1 MMKKCLLVAVGL
13 AAWIGFGAVE
23 VGGLPAWE
31 FADTEVSTNVP
42 FAFPQVNVKHFFLS
56 MELAGTPSNNV
67 QVAFGRDANTNGVL
81 EVEEAGFAIGWDC
94 GEWRVRGC
102 LGSLEGLGGLEERP
116 SEELNRRNSAF
127 DNRLRPTDFDGF
139 VGQEKIRDRLMLAV
153 KAAKDRG
160 ESLDHVLFSGPPGLG
175 KTTLSYILGE
185 AMGVNVKTTSG
196 PVITKPGD
204 LAGLLTS
211 LEPGDIVFID
221 EIHRLAK
228 TVEEYLYSAM
238 EDYAIDIV
246 LDQGPNARSVRL
258 DLPHFT
264 LVGATTRIGLIAAPL
279 RERFGLVNRLSYYEP
294 KELAEIVKRS
304 AAKLGVDIDE
314 AGALEISR
322 RARGTPR
329 IANNLLKRVR
339 DYAQV
344 KAGNFITGE
353 VAKESLELLEIDP
366 HGLDEMDRKILE
378 TICVKFGGGP
388 VGLSTIAVSVG
399 EEPDTIEEAYE
410 PFLIMEGYLERTP
423 KGRVASALAYQTLG
437 LNPPNI

>member
-1 MMKKCLLVAVGL
+1 MS
-13 AAWIGFGAVE
+13 E
-23 VGGLPAWE
+23 
-31 FADTEVSTNVP
+31 
-42 FAFPQVNVKHFFLS
+42 H
-56 MELAGTPSNNV
+56 
-67 QVAFGRDANTNGVL
+67 
-81 EVEEAGFAIGWDC
+81 
-94 GEWRVRGC
+94 
-102 LGSLEGLGGLEERP
+102 P
-116 SEELNRRNSAF
+116 SEELNRSTAF
-127 DNRLRPTDFDGF
+127 DNKLRPTDFDGF
-139 VGQEKIRDRLMLAV
+139 VGQQKIRDRLLLAV
-153 KAAKDRG
+153 KAAKERG

-185 AMGVNVKTTSG
+185 AMGVRVKTTSG

-246 LDQGPNARSVRL
+246 IDQGPSARSVRL
-258 DLPHFT
+258 DLPRFT

-279 RERFGLVNRLSYYEP
+279 RARFGLVNRLSYYEP
-294 KELAEIVKRS
+294 SDLAEIVKRS
-304 AAKLGVDIDE
+304 AEKLGVDIDE
-314 AGALEISR
+314 AGALEIAR
-322 RARGTPR
+322 RSRGTPR
-329 IANNLLKRVR
+329 IANNLLRRVR

-344 KAGNFITGE
+344 ENGNLITEE
-353 VAKESLELLEIDP
+353 VAVRSLSLLEIDP

-410 PFLIMEGYLERTP
+410 PFLIMNGYLDRTP
-423 KGRVASALAYQTLG
+423 KGRVATPLAYTTLG
-437 LNPPNI
+437 LEK

>member
-1 MMKKCLLVAVGL
+1 MQA
-13 AAWIGFGAVE
+13 
-23 VGGLPAWE
+23 
-31 FADTEVSTNVP
+31 
-42 FAFPQVNVKHFFLS
+42 
-56 MELAGTPSNNV
+56 
-67 QVAFGRDANTNGVL
+67 
-81 EVEEAGFAIGWDC
+81 
-94 GEWRVRGC
+94 
-102 LGSLEGLGGLEERP
+102 ERK
-116 SEELNRRNSAF
+116 SEELNRSTAF

-139 VGQEKIRDRLMLAV
+139 VGQAKVRDRMLLAV
-153 KAAKDRG
+153 RAAKERG

-175 KTTLSYILGE
+175 KTTLSYILGQ

-221 EIHRLAK
+221 EIHRMAK

-238 EDYAIDIV
+238 EDYAIDIM

-258 DLPHFT
+258 ELPRFT

-279 RERFGLVNRLSYYEP
+279 RARFGFVNRLDYYEP
-294 KELAEIVKRS
+294 DKLAEIVRRS
-304 AAKLGVDIDE
+304 AAKLGVDIDDD
-314 AGALEISR
+314 GALEIAR
-322 RARGTPR
+322 RSRGTPR
-329 IANNLLKRVR
+329 IANNLLRRVR

-344 KAGNFITGE
+344 RASNFITGD
-353 VAKESLELLEIDP
+353 VARESLGLLEIDP
-366 HGLDEMDRKILE
+366 SGLDDMDRRIME

-399 EEPDTIEEAYE
+399 EESDTIEEAYE

-423 KGRVASALAYQTLG
+423 KGRVATRKAFSLLG
-437 LNPPNI
+437 LPGASRQGELGI

>member
-1 MMKKCLLVAVGL
+1 M
-13 AAWIGFGAVE
+13 AAE
-23 VGGLPAWE
+23 RQ
-31 FADTEVSTNVP
+31 S
-42 FAFPQVNVKHFFLS
+42 
-56 MELAGTPSNNV
+56 
-67 QVAFGRDANTNGVL
+67 DA
-81 EVEEAGFAIGWDC
+81 
-94 GEWRVRGC
+94 
-102 LGSLEGLGGLEERP
+102 
-116 SEELNRRNSAF
+116 LNQRNSAF
-127 DNRLRPTDFDGF
+127 DNKLRPTDFGGF
-139 VGQEKIRDRLMLAV
+139 VGQQKVRDRLLLAV
-153 KAAKDRG
+153 EAAKARG
-160 ESLDHVLFSGPPGLG
+160 ESLDHVLFLGPPGLG

-185 AMGVNVKTTSG
+185 AMGVHVKTTSG

-246 LDQGPNARSVRL
+246 IDQGPNARSVRL
-258 DLPHFT
+258 DLPRFT

-279 RERFGLVNRLSYYEP
+279 RARFGLVNRLNYYEP
-294 KELAEIVKRS
+294 PELAEIVRRS

-314 AGALEISR
+314 EGSLEIAR

-329 IANNLLKRVR
+329 IANNLLRRVR

-353 VAKESLELLEIDP
+353 VAQESLGLLEIDP
-366 HGLDEMDRKILE
+366 HGLDEMDVKILE

-423 KGRVASALAYQTLG
+423 KGRVATHLAWERLG
-437 LNPPNI
+437 LKPAEK

>member
-1 MMKKCLLVAVGL
+1 MK
-13 AAWIGFGAVE
+13 
-23 VGGLPAWE
+23 
-31 FADTEVSTNVP
+31 
-42 FAFPQVNVKHFFLS
+42 
-56 MELAGTPSNNV
+56 
-67 QVAFGRDANTNGVL
+67 
-81 EVEEAGFAIGWDC
+81 
-94 GEWRVRGC
+94 
-102 LGSLEGLGGLEERP
+102 ERQ
-116 SEELNRRNSAF
+116 SEELNRSTAF
-127 DNRLRPTDFDGF
+127 DNKLRPTDFSGF

-185 AMGVNVKTTSG
+185 AMGSNVKTTSG

-258 DLPHFT
+258 DLPRFT

-279 RERFGLVNRLSYYEP
+279 RARFGLVNRLSYYEP
-294 KELAEIVKRS
+294 KELAEIVNRS
-304 AAKLGVDIDE
+304 AAKLGVGIDDS
-314 AGALEISR
+314 GALEIAR
-322 RARGTPR
+322 RSRGTPR
-329 IANNLLKRVR
+329 IANNLLRRVR

-344 KAGNFITGE
+344 KADNFITGD
-353 VAKESLELLEIDP
+353 VAKASLSLLEIDP
-366 HGLDEMDRKILE
+366 RGLDEMDRRILE

-399 EEPDTIEEAYE
+399 EESDTIEEAYE
-410 PFLIMEGYLERTP
+410 PFLIMEGYLDRTP
-423 KGRVASALAYQTLG
+423 KGRVATAQAWEMLG
-437 LNPPNI
+437 LKPLARQGELGI